1 MGEKVMTKSIVVVG
15 GGSAGWLTALKAQ
28 RSHPDLNITVIE
40 STEIG
45 ILGAGEGSTPYLTDF
60 FDHLNIPLSDL
71 IKNCDATIK
80 NGIKFTNWN
89 NDGEFYYHGF
99 STTDRSLGFDAVY
112 DRYLSNTPLIAASI
126 ALNDSVKKI
135 DFTEKISEANKVPF
149 TLEANKRDFGFV
161 SKKDPIDDY
170 KKIGNV
176 SIHFNATKLANRL
189 KEIGIERGIKVVD
202 GTIKNVSLDKDN
214 YVNGLTLENDE
225 KIMCD
230 FVFDCSGLHR
240 LIIGKVYDAKWKSYK
255 DFLPVDSA
263 VPFFVEMTDKIPS
276 YTEAIAMKYGWMW
289 KIPLQ
294 NRFGCGYVYDS
305 SLISEEE
312 AVKEIEEF
320 LGYEPTY
327 PRKDKGGFKF
337 NAGCYEEPWINN
349 CVAVGLAAN
358 FVEPLEA
365 TSIWV
370 SIVELTQIFDNP
382 LWLFEN
388 SKEIRQEFN
397 KNIVSMN
404 NNISEFIYFHYMTL
418 RNDTEFWKK
427 FSYENAPKDLQE
439 KISKWKVRLPNKFDS
454 GEHWSSNSWTF
465 VGSAHNTINKDV
477 AKAYI
482 ENSADYKKGVDMYD
496 YYKKYQDYKVSECV
510 DHRQFLEGLK

>member
-1 MGEKVMTKSIVVVG
+1 MKKKIVVVG
-15 GGSAGWLTALKAQ
+15 GGTAGWLTALKAHK
-28 RSHPDLNITVIE
+28 SYPDLDITVIE

-60 FDHLNIPLSDL
+60 LNHLNIPLSDL

-89 NDGEFYYHGF
+89 NDGGFYYHGF
-99 STTDRSLGFDAVY
+99 STTDKQLGFDVLS
-112 DRYLSNTPLIAASI
+112 DRYLSNSPLMVASLS
-126 ALNDSVKKI
+126 LNNSVNKI
-135 DFTEKISEANKVPF
+135 DFMEKISEARKVPF

-170 KKIGNV
+170 KKIGNI

-189 KEIGIERGIKVVD
+189 KEIGTERGIRVVD

-225 KIMCD
+225 KILCD
-230 FVFDCSGLHR
+230 FVFDCSGFHR
-240 LIIGKVYDAKWKSYK
+240 LIIGKVYNAKWNSYK

-263 VPFFVEMTDKIPS
+263 IPFFIDMEDKIPP

-294 NRFGCGYVYDS
+294 TRFGCGYVYDS
-305 SLISEEE
+305 SLISEKD
-312 AVKEIEEF
+312 AIKEIEDF

-349 CVAVGLAAN
+349 CVAIGLAAN
-358 FVEPLEA
+358 FIEPLEA

-370 SIVELTQIFDNP
+370 SMVQLSQIFENP
-382 LWLFEN
+382 LWISGN
-388 SKEIRQEFN
+388 SKEIRKEFN
-397 KNIVSMN
+397 SIILKMN
-404 NNISEFIYFHYMTL
+404 NSISDFIYFHYITL
-418 RNDTEFWKK
+418 RKDTDFWKK
-427 FSYENAPKDLQE
+427 FSYEKSPKNLKE
-439 KISKWKVRLPNKFDS
+439 KMDKWGSRLPNSLDA
-454 GEHWSSNSWTF
+454 GNEWTINSWIF
-465 VGSAHNTINKDV
+465 VGSAHDTINKNV
-477 AKAYI
+477 AKTYT
-482 ENSADYKKGVDMYD
+482 ENSTDYKKGVSMYE
-496 YYKKYQDYKVSECV
+496 YYDNYQNYKIAECI

>member
-1 MGEKVMTKSIVVVG
+1 MTKKIVVVG
-15 GGSAGWLTALKAQ
+15 GGTAGWLTALKAQ
-28 RSHPDLNITVIE
+28 RSYPDLDITVIE
-40 STEIG
+40 SKEIG
-45 ILGAGEGSTPYLTDF
+45 ILGAGEGSTPYLIDF
-60 FDHLNIPLSDL
+60 FDHLDIPLSDL

-99 STTDRSLGFDAVY
+99 STTDRSLGFEAVSN
-112 DRYLSNTPLIAASI
+112 RYLSNSPLIVATL
-126 ALNDSVKKI
+126 ALNDSINEI
-135 DFTEKISEANKVPF
+135 DFTEKISEAKRVPF
-149 TLEANKRDFGFV
+149 VLEGSKGDFGFV

-170 KKIGNV
+170 KKIGNI
-176 SIHFNATKLANRL
+176 SLHINAVKLADRL
-189 KEIGIERGIKVVD
+189 REIGTKRGIKLVD
-202 GTIKNVSLDKDN
+202 GIIKDVL
-214 YVNGLTLENDE
+214 LDE
-225 KIMCD
+225 KDYVKSLVLDNNEKIHCD
-230 FVFDCSGLHR
+230 FIFDCSGFHR
-240 LIIGKVYDAKWKSYK
+240 LIIGKVYDSKWKSYK

-294 NRFGCGYVYDS
+294 TRFGCGYVYDS

-312 AVKEIEEF
+312 AIKEIEEF

-337 NAGCYEEPWINN
+337 SAGCHEESWINN
-349 CVAVGLAAN
+349 CVAIGLAAN

-365 TSIWV
+365 TSLWV
-370 SIVELTQIFDNP
+370 SMVGLTNIFSSPDFLTNNCPQIR
-382 LWLFEN
+382 
-388 SKEIRQEFN
+388 SEFN
-397 KNIVSMN
+397 KFILNMNDDVSN
-404 NNISEFIYFHYMTL
+404 FIYFHYMTL
-418 RNDTEFWKK
+418 RKDTEFWQK
-427 FSYENAPKDLQE
+427 FSYENAPKSLQE
-439 KISKWKVRLPNKFDS
+439 KINKWENRLPNKFDS
-454 GEHWSSNSWTF
+454 SDYWSSNSWTF

>member
-1 MGEKVMTKSIVVVG
+1 MSNKIVIVG
-15 GGSAGWLTALKAQ
+15 GGTAGWLTALKAQ
-28 RSHPDLNITVIE
+28 RSYPDLDITVIE
-40 STEIG
+40 SKDIG

-60 FDHLNIPLSDL
+60 FDHLGIPLSDL

-99 STTDRSLGFDAVY
+99 STTDRSLGFDAVS
-112 DRYLSNTPLIAASI
+112 DRYLSNSPLIAASI
-126 ALNDSVKKI
+126 ALNDSVKNI
-135 DFTEKISEANKVPF
+135 DFTEKISEAKKVPF
-149 TLEANKRDFGFV
+149 ILEASKRDFGFV
-161 SKKDPIDDY
+161 SNKDPINDY

-176 SIHFNATKLANRL
+176 SIHFNATKLADRL
-189 KEIGIERGIKVVD
+189 KEIGSERGIRLVD
-202 GTIKNVSLDKDN
+202 GTIKDVL
-214 YVNGLTLENDE
+214 LDE
-225 KIMCD
+225 KDYVKSLVLDNNEKINCD
-230 FVFDCSGLHR
+230 FVFDCSGFHR
-240 LIIGKVYDAKWKSYK
+240 LIIGKVYNPKWKSYK

-263 VPFFVEMTDKIPS
+263 LPFFIDMEDKIPS

-294 NRFGCGYVYDS
+294 TRFGCGYVYDS

-312 AVKEIEEF
+312 AAKEIEEF

-337 NAGCYEEPWINN
+337 SAGCYEEPWVNN

-382 LWLFEN
+382 LWLFGN
-388 SKEIRQEFN
+388 SKEVREEFN
-397 KNIVSMN
+397 KNIVNMN
-404 NNISEFIYFHYMTL
+404 NNISDFIYFHYMTL
-418 RNDTEFWKK
+418 RNDTAFWEK

-439 KISKWKVRLPNKFDS
+439 KIKKWKGRLPNKFDS

-465 VGSAHNTINKDV
+465 VGSAHKTINKDI
-477 AKAYI
+477 AKTYV

-496 YYKKYQDYKVSECV
+496 YYKKYQDYKVSECT
-510 DHRQFLEGLK
+510 DHIQFLEGLK

>member
-1 MGEKVMTKSIVVVG
+1 MGAKNMTKKVVVVG
-15 GGSAGWLTALKAQ
+15 GGTAGWLTAIKAK
-28 RSHPDLNITVIE
+28 RSYPELNITVIE
-40 STEIG
+40 STDIG
-45 ILGAGEGSTPYLTDF
+45 ILGAGEGSTPYLPDF
-60 FDHLNIPLSDL
+60 FDHLGIPLSDL

-99 STTDRSLGFDAVY
+99 SATDKSLGFEAIS
-112 DRYLSNTPLIAASI
+112 DRYISNSPLILASI
-126 ALNDSVKKI
+126 KLNNSVKQI
-135 DFTEKISEANKVPF
+135 DFTEKISEAKKVPF
-149 TLEANKRDFGFV
+149 VLEGNKKSLGFV
-161 SKKDPIDDY
+161 PDKDPILNY
-170 KKIGNV
+170 KKVANI

-189 KEIGIERGIKVVD
+189 KEIGLERGINLID
-202 GTIKNVSLDKDN
+202 GTIKNVSLDENN
-214 YVNGLTLENDE
+214 YVNGLMLSDNNTVQ
-225 KIMCD
+225 CD
-230 FVFDCSGLHR
+230 FVFDCSGFHR

-263 VPFFVEMTDKIPS
+263 IPFFIEMTDKIPS

-294 NRFGCGYVYDS
+294 TRFGCGYVYDS
-305 SLISEEE
+305 SLISEQE
-312 AVKEIEEF
+312 AVQEIEDF
-320 LGYEPTY
+320 LGYEPIY

-370 SIVELTQIFDNP
+370 SIVELTQIFDDP
-382 LWLFEN
+382 LWIFAN
-388 SKEIRQEFN
+388 SKEIREEFN
-397 KNIVSMN
+397 NNIVNMN

-418 RNDTEFWKK
+418 RKDTEFWKK
-427 FSYENAPKDLQE
+427 FSYENAPKSLKQKIDL
-439 KISKWKVRLPNKFDS
+439 WRHRLPNKFDS

-465 VGSAHNTINKDV
+465 VGSAHETINKGLTNV
-477 AKAYI
+477 YL
-482 ENSADYKKGVDMYD
+482 ENSADYKKGIEMFD

-510 DHRQFLEGLK
+510 DHREFLEGLK